1 MKPYGRA
8 ERLGSL
14 IQEIVAEILEFEVK
28 DRRLRR
34 VSIVR
39 VEVAQDL
46 SKAKVFFDAGEDFHE
61 AEEAFE
67 KARGFIRSRLAKQLE
82 IRYVPE
88 LFFYPVE
95 LWKDFTI

>member
-1 MKPYGRA
+1 MKPYTRS

-14 IQEIVAEILEFEVK
+14 IQEIVAEILEFEIK

-46 SKAKVFFDAGEDFHE
+46 SRAKIFFDAGENF
-61 AEEAFE
+61 EEAAKAFG
-67 KARGFIRSRLAKQLE
+67 KARGFIRTRLAKQLE

-95 LWKDFTI
+95 TWKDFTI

>member
-1 MKPYGRA
+1 MKPYARSA
-8 ERLGSL
+8 RLGSL
-14 IQEIVAEILEFEVK
+14 IQEIVSEILEFEIK

-39 VEVAQDL
+39 VEVADDL
-46 SKAKVFFDAGEDFHE
+46 SKAKVFYDTGQDVVE
-61 AEEAFE
+61 AEEAFK
-67 KARGFIRSRLAKQLE
+67 KARGFIRKRLAKQLE

-88 LFFYPVE
+88 LFFYPVQ

>member
-1 MKPYGRA
+1 MKPYARA

-14 IQEIVAEILEFEVK
+14 IQEIVSEILEFEVK
-28 DRRLRR
+28 DKRLKR

-46 SKAKVFFDAGEDFHE
+46 SRAKVFFDAGKDHEE
-61 AEEAFE
+61 AEEAFA
-67 KARGFIRSRLAKQLE
+67 KAKGFIRTRLAKQLE

-88 LFFYPVE
+88 LSFHPVE
-95 LWKDFTI
+95 IWKDFTI